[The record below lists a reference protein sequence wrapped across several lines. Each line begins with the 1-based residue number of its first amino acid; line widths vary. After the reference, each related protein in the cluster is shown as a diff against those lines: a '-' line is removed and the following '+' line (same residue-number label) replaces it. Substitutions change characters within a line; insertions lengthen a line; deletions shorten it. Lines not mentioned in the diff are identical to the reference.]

1 MAEEFSRY
9 EVRPANGST
18 LALKIFRKGLLAG
31 ERHVLYFEKFF
42 GEVEYNQQQPERSR
56 LRFVIESRSVTCH
69 DDWLTSRQR
78 KEVVSFALDKML
90 VAHRYPE
97 IKFSSTFT
105 IKQAANQYE
114 MRGDLTIR
122 GMTRPLILHVATKL
136 GAEQLEVDGEA
147 VIRMKDY
154 GMKPPSALLGLSG
167 TKGKMRLR
175 FLVWAERAKAEAP
188 AAG

>member
-1 MAEEFSRY
+1 MAEEISRY
-9 EVRPANGST
+9 EVRPSNGST

-42 GEVEYNQQQPERSR
+42 GEIEYDQQQPERSK
-56 LRFVIESRSVTCH
+56 LRFVIQSHSVTCS
-69 DDWLTSRQR
+69 DDWLTSKQR
-78 KEVVSFALDKML
+78 KKVVSFALDEML

-105 IKQAANQYE
+105 TRQATNQYE

-122 GMTRPLILHVATKL
+122 GMTRPVALHVATKL
-136 GAEQLEVDGEA
+136 GNERLEVDGEA

-154 GMKPPSALLGLSG
+154 GMKPPSSLLGLSG

-175 FLVWAERAKAEAP
+175 FLVWAERAKDEAP
-188 AAG
+188 TAG